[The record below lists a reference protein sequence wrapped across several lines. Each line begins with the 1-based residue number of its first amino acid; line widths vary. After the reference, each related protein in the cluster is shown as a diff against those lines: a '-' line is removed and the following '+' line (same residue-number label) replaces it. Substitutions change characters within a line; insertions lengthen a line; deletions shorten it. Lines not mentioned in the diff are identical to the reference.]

1 MAEWKPKDYTPY
13 FLTDKPRHTAAEIAT
28 EYSRMR
34 KLMLARADE
43 LQKIGESARATYIR
57 KSVPTLADL
66 RNTPIT
72 VNNKTG
78 ETRARTKEEQNRLIA
93 KTLANT
99 NALRE
104 QRSYSVKG
112 LKEIQSHIKEET
124 GEVVPLGEVLGF
136 ADYMKSW
143 RLSAFSAMI
152 VPSSEAAELHPN
164 EYQEIGG
171 SFSDFWTLYKETQS

>member
-1 MAEWKPKDYTPY
+1 MAEWTPKDYTPY
-13 FLTDKPRHTAAEIAT
+13 FLEQKPTHTPDEISK

-34 KLMLARADE
+34 KLMLSRADE
-43 LQKIGESARATYIR
+43 LQKVGESARADYIR
-57 KSVPTLADL
+57 KSVPTLSEL

-72 VNNKTG
+72 VNKKTG
-78 ETRARTKEEQNRLIA
+78 ETRARTKEEQEKFIA

-99 NALRE
+99 NAMRE
-104 QRSYSVKG
+104 QKSYSVRG

-124 GEVVPLGEVLGF
+124 GEIVPLGEVLGF
-136 ADYMKSW
+136 SDYMKSW
-143 RLSAFSAMI
+143 RLSAFSSMI

-171 SFSDFWTLYKETQS
+171 TFSDFYTLYKQMED